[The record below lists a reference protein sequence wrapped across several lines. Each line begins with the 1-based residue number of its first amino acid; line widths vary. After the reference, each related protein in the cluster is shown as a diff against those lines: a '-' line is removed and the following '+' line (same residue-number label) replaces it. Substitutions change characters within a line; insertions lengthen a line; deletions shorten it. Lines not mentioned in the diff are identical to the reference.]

1 MKEIFEQGID
11 RENTNSAKWDAREK
25 IFGTSDLLPM
35 WVADMD
41 FAAPPSLKDA
51 LIKRAEHNAYG
62 YTIHN
67 DELLHTIQNWVKRRH
82 QTNIDTD
89 LLSFSPGVIPSLH
102 AVIQAFTEENDQ
114 IVIQPPVY
122 PPFFSVIET
131 HNRTVVENPLVQGDN
146 GYEMNFEEL
155 EELFKAGAKALLLC
169 SPHNPVGRVWT
180 EEELKKVTDL
190 CVKYNVMLF
199 SDEIH
204 ADIVFSQSEHFPA
217 IRVNEKVKELT
228 FTLMAPSKTFNIAG
242 LQGSFILSPNEE
254 QKEKLDKQLQKQ
266 GIGMLNTF
274 AYTAMQTVY
283 ESGEEWLEELNKTLE
298 NNRDLVK
305 NMFDESGL
313 PIRTIPSEGTYLVW
327 LDFRETEIPHDEL
340 KKILIEEAKV
350 GLNDGTTFG
359 KQGEQFMRMSI
370 AAPRSTVEDGV
381 NRIIEAFSE

>member
-1 MKEIFEQGID
+1 MKEIFEQGIN

-25 IFGTSDLLPM
+25 FFGTSDVLPM

-41 FAAPPSLKDA
+41 FAAPPTLKDA

-62 YTIHN
+62 YTIQN
-67 DELLHTIQNWVKRRH
+67 DELLHSIENWVQGRH

-89 LLSFSPGVIPSLH
+89 LLSFSPGVIPGLH
-102 AVIQAFTEENDQ
+102 AVIQVFTEENDQ

-131 HNRTVVENPLVQGDN
+131 HNRTIVENPLVLGDN
-146 GYEMNFEEL
+146 GYEMNFVEL

-180 EEELKKVTDL
+180 EEEMKKVTDL
-190 CVKYNVMLF
+190 CVKYDVLLF

-204 ADIVFSQSEHFPA
+204 ADIVFSKSEHFPA

-283 ESGEEWLEELNKTLE
+283 ETGDEWLEELNKTLE

-305 NMFDESGL
+305 NMFEESGL
-313 PIRTIPSEGTYLVW
+313 PIRTVSSEGTYLVW
-327 LDFRETEIPHDEL
+327 IDFRETDTPHDEL

-359 KQGEQFMRMSI
+359 KQGEQFMRMNI
-370 AAPRSTVEDGV
+370 AAPHSTVEDGV

>member
-1 MKEIFEQGID
+1 
-11 RENTNSAKWDAREK
+11 
-25 IFGTSDLLPM
+25 
-35 WVADMD
+35 MD

-359 KQGEQFMRMSI
+359 KQGEQFMRMNI

>member
-1 MKEIFEQGID
+1 MKEIFEQGIN

-25 IFGTSDLLPM
+25 FFGTSDVLPM

-41 FAAPPSLKDA
+41 FAAPPTLKDA

-62 YTIHN
+62 YTIQN
-67 DELLHTIQNWVKRRH
+67 DELLHSIENWVQGRH

-89 LLSFSPGVIPSLH
+89 LLSFSPGVIPGLH

-131 HNRTVVENPLVQGDN
+131 HNRTIVENPLVLGDN
-146 GYEMNFEEL
+146 GYEMNFVEL

-180 EEELKKVTDL
+180 EEEMKKVTNL
-190 CVKYNVMLF
+190 CVKYDVLLF

-204 ADIVFSQSEHFPA
+204 ADIVFSKSEHFPA

-283 ESGEEWLEELNKTLE
+283 ETGDEWLEELNKTLE

-305 NMFDESGL
+305 NMFEESGL
-313 PIRTIPSEGTYLVW
+313 PIRTVSSEGTYLVW
-327 LDFRETEIPHDEL
+327 IDFRETDTPHDEL

-359 KQGEQFMRMSI
+359 KQGEQFMRMNI
-370 AAPRSTVEDGV
+370 AAPHSTVEDGV

>member
-1 MKEIFEQGID
+1 MKIFEQGID

-254 QKEKLDKQLQKQ
+254 QKKSSTSNFK
-266 GIGMLNTF
+266 
-274 AYTAMQTVY
+274 
-283 ESGEEWLEELNKTLE
+283 S
-298 NNRDLVK
+298 
-305 NMFDESGL
+305 
-313 PIRTIPSEGTYLVW
+313 
-327 LDFRETEIPHDEL
+327 
-340 KKILIEEAKV
+340 KV
-350 GLNDGTTFG
+350 L
-359 KQGEQFMRMSI
+359 
-370 AAPRSTVEDGV
+370 AC
-381 NRIIEAFSE
+381 

>member
-1 MKEIFEQGID
+1 MKEIFEQGIN

-25 IFGTSDLLPM
+25 FFGTSDVLPM

-41 FAAPPSLKDA
+41 FAAPPTLKDA

-62 YTIHN
+62 YTIQN
-67 DELLHTIQNWVKRRH
+67 DELLHSIENWVQGRH

-89 LLSFSPGVIPSLH
+89 LLSFSPGVIPGLH

-131 HNRTVVENPLVQGDN
+131 HNRTIVENPLVLGDN
-146 GYEMNFEEL
+146 GYEMNFVEL

-180 EEELKKVTDL
+180 EEEMKKVTDL
-190 CVKYNVMLF
+190 CVKYDVLLF

-204 ADIVFSQSEHFPA
+204 ADIVFSKSEHFPA

-283 ESGEEWLEELNKTLE
+283 ETGDEWLEELNKTLE

-305 NMFDESGL
+305 NMFEESGL
-313 PIRTIPSEGTYLVW
+313 PIRTVSSEGTYLVW
-327 LDFRETEIPHDEL
+327 IDFRETDTPHDEL

-359 KQGEQFMRMSI
+359 KQGEQFMRMNI
-370 AAPRSTVEDGV
+370 AAPHSTVEDGV

>member
-1 MKEIFEQGID
+1 
-11 RENTNSAKWDAREK
+11 
-25 IFGTSDLLPM
+25 
-35 WVADMD
+35 
-41 FAAPPSLKDA
+41 
-51 LIKRAEHNAYG
+51 
-62 YTIHN
+62 
-67 DELLHTIQNWVKRRH
+67 
-82 QTNIDTD
+82 
-89 LLSFSPGVIPSLH
+89 
-102 AVIQAFTEENDQ
+102 
-114 IVIQPPVY
+114 
-122 PPFFSVIET
+122 
-131 HNRTVVENPLVQGDN
+131 
-146 GYEMNFEEL
+146 
-155 EELFKAGAKALLLC
+155 
-169 SPHNPVGRVWT
+169 
-180 EEELKKVTDL
+180 
-190 CVKYNVMLF
+190 MLF

-359 KQGEQFMRMSI
+359 KQGEQFMRMNI